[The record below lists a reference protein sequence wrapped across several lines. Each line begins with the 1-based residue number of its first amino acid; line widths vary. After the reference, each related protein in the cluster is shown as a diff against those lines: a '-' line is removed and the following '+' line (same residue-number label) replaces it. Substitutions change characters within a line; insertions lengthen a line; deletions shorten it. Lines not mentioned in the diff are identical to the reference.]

1 MQALTTGRFLEPT
14 SVTSHFHLRAGD
26 RVADFGAGT
35 GYFMKALSRAI
46 GPEGRVYAL
55 EIQKALVDSLG
66 NLAIKEHLSNV
77 EPIWC
82 DLESLGGTKLAD
94 AVLDAGV
101 LVNTFFQI
109 EDKKTSLEEM
119 ARTLRKGGKFFVVD
133 WTESFAGL
141 GPHPNQVVDEM
152 TAKSLV
158 ESAGFTFERSFPTGD
173 HHYGLAFR
181 RI

>member
-1 MQALTTGRFLEPT
+1 
-14 SVTSHFHLRAGD
+14 
-26 RVADFGAGT
+26 
-35 GYFMKALSRAI
+35 
-46 GPEGRVYAL
+46 
-55 EIQKALVDSLG
+55 
-66 NLAIKEHLSNV
+66 
-77 EPIWC
+77 
-82 DLESLGGTKLAD
+82 
-94 AVLDAGV
+94 VLDAGV